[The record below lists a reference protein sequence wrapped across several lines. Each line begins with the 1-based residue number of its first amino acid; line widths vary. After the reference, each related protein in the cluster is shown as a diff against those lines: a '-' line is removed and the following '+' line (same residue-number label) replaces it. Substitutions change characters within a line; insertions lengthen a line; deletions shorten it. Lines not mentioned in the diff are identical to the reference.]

1 MNPRT
6 ARVNGQPEILLVDAG
21 TGNLRSVEHALLSL
35 GARIRR
41 ISDPQDLRQGGRI
54 VLPGV
59 GAFGKFM
66 GGLQACGLVE
76 ALQLA
81 KQRGDPLLGICVG
94 MQALFEES
102 EEMGPYAGLGIL
114 PGRVQR
120 FPQLPGL
127 KVPHTG
133 WNQLSPQA
141 GGGRLFA
148 GLQPG
153 AYAYF
158 NHSYYCAPGD
168 AADTSAHT
176 EYGIEFASMVQHE
189 NIMGVQ
195 FHPEKS
201 QRVGLNI
208 LENFLV
214 L

>member
-1 MNPRT
+1 M
-6 ARVNGQPEILLVDAG
+6 NGQPEILLVDAG
-21 TGNLRSVEHALLSL
+21 TGNLHSVEHALLAL

-41 ISDPQDLRQGGRI
+41 ISDPLGLRQGGRI

-66 GGLQACGLVE
+66 GGLQVCGLVE
-76 ALQLA
+76 ALKLV
-81 KQRGDPLLGICVG
+81 KHNGDPLLGICVG

-102 EEMGPYAGLGIL
+102 EEMGLNAGLGIL
-114 PGRVQR
+114 PGRVLR
-120 FPQLPGL
+120 FPLLPGC

-133 WNQLSPQA
+133 WNQLYPQA
-141 GGGRLFA
+141 GGGRLFT

-168 AADTSAHT
+168 AADTSTYT
-176 EYGIEFASMVQHE
+176 EHGIEFASMVQHE
-189 NIMGVQ
+189 NVMGVQ

-201 QRVGLNI
+201 QRVGLTI
-208 LENFLV
+208 LENFLG

>member
-1 MNPRT
+1 M
-6 ARVNGQPEILLVDAG
+6 NGQPEIILVDAG
-21 TGNLRSVEHALLSL
+21 TGNLHSVEHALLTL

-41 ISDPQDLRQGGRI
+41 ISDPLGLRQGGRI

-76 ALQLA
+76 ALKLV
-81 KQRGDPLLGICVG
+81 KHNGDPLLGICVG

-102 EEMGPYAGLGIL
+102 EEMGLNAGLGIL
-114 PGRVQR
+114 PGRVLR
-120 FPQLPGL
+120 FPLLPGF

-133 WNQLSPQA
+133 WNQLYPQA
-141 GGGRLFA
+141 GGGRLFT
-148 GLQPG
+148 GLQSG

-168 AADTSAHT
+168 AADASAYT
-176 EYGIEFASMVQHE
+176 EHGIEFASMVQHE
-189 NIMGVQ
+189 NVMGVQ

-201 QRVGLNI
+201 QRVGLTI
-208 LENFLV
+208 LENFLG

>member
-6 ARVNGQPEILLVDAG
+6 ARVNGEPEILLVDAG
-21 TGNLRSVEHALLSL
+21 TGNLHSVEHALLSL

-41 ISDPQDLRQGGRI
+41 ISDPLGLSQGGRI

-66 GGLQACGLVE
+66 GGLQVCGLVE

-102 EEMGPYAGLGIL
+102 EEMGVHAGLGIL
-114 PGRVQR
+114 PGRVLR
-120 FPQLPGL
+120 FPPLPGL
-127 KVPHTG
+127 KIPHTG

-168 AADTSAHT
+168 AADASACT

-189 NIMGVQ
+189 NVMGVQ